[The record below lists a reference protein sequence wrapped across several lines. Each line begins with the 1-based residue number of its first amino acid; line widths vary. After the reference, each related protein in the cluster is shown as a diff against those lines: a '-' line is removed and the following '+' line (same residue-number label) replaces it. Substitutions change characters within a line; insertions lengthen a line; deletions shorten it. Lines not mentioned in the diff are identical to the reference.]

1 MNKAAAM
8 DQVSTK
14 FPKETADVLAYSL
27 PRINLSVK
35 LFAFPEECK
44 IATLELLF
52 KKS

>member
-27 PRINLSVK
+27 SRMINLSVK
-35 LFAFPEECK
+35 LFAFPECK
-44 IATLELLF
+44 IATLKLLF